1 MDMEKRFVLAM
12 VLSLLFL
19 VVYRMYFMPAPPP
32 AKAPAATTTPG
43 TTVPQDSSPSQAS
56 AAQLNPPG
64 SKAPSSEPVTQVLE
78 KKIHIEDPRYRVT
91 ITNHGGVIASWKFL
105 EREGREI
112 ELVPQKYPN
121 EAYAPLSLWIQDP
134 QLFKAVN
141 TANYAIQ
148 SASLPLEGESTTLHT
163 PAEIKLF
170 YQGPDFRVTKVLHFG
185 AATFTVDVSADVVA
199 DGRSVPVH
207 LQVGPGLGLSDE
219 AMGSSPSHTHKVA
232 LLNGTAVER
241 VEYKKVEGLQQRGGA
256 IRWAGLDSQYFAS
269 MILPSG
275 DGTLPSVQL
284 RPYKWTVDGT
294 EQFLCAVDAPM
305 PPGGTLKVFLGPKAR
320 NVLHGVH
327 PSMVEVIDF
336 GWFSVVVEPLLLA
349 LTWINSG
356 VKNYGW
362 SIIILTF
369 LITLALFPL
378 RYKQMISMKKMQRL
392 QPQMKAIQ
400 ERYKKAKKSAEER
413 QKMNVEMMALYKEH
427 GVNPLGGCLP
437 LLLQM
442 PILFAFNSLLASSFE
457 LRGAPFILWI
467 TDLATKDPYYVTPIL
482 MGLTMMVSMKMTP
495 QTSTD
500 PVQNKMMTY
509 FMPAMMMVMFV
520 GFSAGLNLYFLFSNV
535 FSVLLQKLSEHF
547 VPAVKNA

>member
-1 MDMEKRFVLAM
+1 MEMEKRFVLAM

-19 VVYRMYFMPAPPP
+19 VVYRVYFMPPAPP
-32 AKAPAATTTPG
+32 AKAPEVTTAPAAGTPAEA
-43 TTVPQDSSPSQAS
+43 TPT
-56 AAQLNPPG
+56 AQLAQP
-64 SKAPSSEPVTQVLE
+64 KADASPAEPATQVPE
-78 KKIHIEDPRYRVT
+78 KKIHIEDARYH
-91 ITNHGGVIASWKFL
+91 ITLTNRGGILTGWEFL

-112 ELVPQKYPN
+112 ELIPQKRPE
-121 EAYAPLSLWIQDP
+121 EAYGPLALWVQDP
-134 QLFKAVN
+134 QVLRVLN
-141 TANYAIQ
+141 SSNYSIQ
-148 SASLPLEGESTTLHT
+148 NPALAAEGEVVTLKT
-163 PAEIKLF
+163 PAEVTLF
-170 YQGPDFRVTKVLHFG
+170 YQGGDVKVTKVLRFG
-185 AATFTVDVSADVVA
+185 VSSFTVDVSAEVSVG
-199 DGRSVPVH
+199 GRPVPIQ
-207 LQVGPGLGLSDE
+207 LQVGPAIGISNE
-219 AMGSSPSHTHKVA
+219 AMGSDKGHTQKVA
-232 LLNGTAVER
+232 LLNGASVER
-241 VEYKKVEGLQQRGGA
+241 VEYSKVEGTQLRSGA
-256 IRWAGLDSQYFAS
+256 IRWAGIDSQYFAS
-269 MILPSG
+269 MILASG
-275 DGTLPSVQL
+275 EGTLPSMQA
-284 RPYKWTVDGT
+284 RPFKWTVDGSET
-294 EQFLCAVDAPM
+294 FLCAVDAPM
-305 PPGGTLKVFLGPKAR
+305 PPGGSLRVFFGPKAR
-320 NVLHGVH
+320 NILRSVH
-327 PSMVEVIDF
+327 PSMVEVIDY
-336 GWFSVVVEPLLLA
+336 GWFGVIVEPLILA

-356 VKNYGW
+356 VRNYGW

-457 LRGAPFILWI
+457 LRGAPFIFWI

-482 MGLTMMVSMKMTP
+482 MGLTMIVSMKMTP

-509 FMPAMMMVMFV
+509 FMPVMMTVMFV

-535 FSVLLQKLSEHF
+535 FSVLLQKLSERL